1 MEAVGGATAAPEQQQ
16 PAPTPSKAE
25 RLNLAVQQQLNL
37 ESVKARA
44 LGLSKAISRIL
55 EDFNAIALTNA
66 TPKWQDILGQFSMVN
81 MELFNI
87 VEDIKKVSKAFVV
100 HPKNVNAENALILPV
115 MLSSKLLP
123 EMEVEDN
130 AKREQL
136 LSGMANLP
144 IPTQMEKLKVRI
156 DMISAAC
163 ETAEKVIADTRKA
176 HGLGSRQGPTLVPTL
191 DKVQAAKIQEQEN
204 QLRAAVNFGEGL
216 RVTGDQ
222 RHLPSSLPPHLVD
235 VLASGD
241 GAHNFGETGIDF
253 HSYATCNI
261 CLSPLRLPDLWTA
274 TCNVGEHLLTAS
286 IKYWELW
293 TTAYGLQG
301 YKTARHLAGTQGQPA
316 GITGAREENVGK
328 SLGGDGWAGTGV
340 FSKSTPSF
348 SSNSINPQGGLM
360 QTTGGQMIGRS
371 VPSPSGVS
379 SSFDNAST
387 PPPPYANSPR
397 SGGNIMNT
405 PSPQQQ
411 TQQQQQQQQQRQKM
425 MQMPQHQ
432 QQLLAQQQLRQPS
445 STAILAQPLVAS
457 KLLVVGYG
465 CSIRLIA
472 GRRSLNGATPGVE
485 TIQFSN
491 KWFLAV
497 WIGGCGDVISHW
509 FLGHAA
515 SGDPHGCWIL
525 LCGTMTQLHDL
536 QGQGQQKFQPVP
548 GQHQMQYSQ
557 PLSQQFQNRQLQSA
571 HIQHNIAQ
579 SQITQGGQ
587 LRNQLSQFTGS
598 ANSALFNAA
607 QTSPNSQMFGL
618 SGGHP
623 QRNLQSQI
631 LNDQMFG
638 MGGSNTASMVGMQPQ
653 QHGAQGGF
661 GFNNASNPVNANVS
675 YDGNNVDILNIL
687 DNCVTP
693 SLLLA
698 PSINKGV
705 DIVDFGGETDKV
717 VELGPSVDYANLA
730 APLVD
735 AVQLDSVLP
744 LASPFSVEAVAD
756 IGVSIEFVRT
766 GSIECAYVNV
776 LVPLISPEA
785 LKAHLAIN
793 LEGAYMVHNDWLDGS
808 TSSACVGDR
817 EDLDGLKEEDHKLYN
832 LRVSRIVEK
841 AFGLGGGKRHRRKH
855 KKK

>member
-16 PAPTPSKAE
+16 PAPTPQKAE
-25 RLNLAVQQQLNL
+25 RLNSAVQQQLNL

-144 IPTQMEKLKVRI
+144 IPTQMEKLKARI
-156 DMISAAC
+156 DMIGAAC
-163 ETAEKVIADTRKA
+163 ETAEKVIADTRKT

-241 GAHNFGETGIDF
+241 GAHNFGETG
-253 HSYATCNI
+253 
-261 CLSPLRLPDLWTA
+261 
-274 TCNVGEHLLTAS
+274 
-286 IKYWELW
+286 
-293 TTAYGLQG
+293 
-301 YKTARHLAGTQGQPA
+301 
-316 GITGAREENVGK
+316 
-328 SLGGDGWAGTGV
+328 V

-348 SSNSINPQGGLM
+348 SSNSTNAQGGLM

-379 SSFDNAST
+379 TSFDNAST

-411 TQQQQQQQQQRQKM
+411 TQQQQQRQKM
-425 MQMPQHQ
+425 MQIPQHQ

-445 STAILAQPLVAS
+445 STAILAQ
-457 KLLVVGYG
+457 
-465 CSIRLIA
+465 
-472 GRRSLNGATPGVE
+472 
-485 TIQFSN
+485 
-491 KWFLAV
+491 
-497 WIGGCGDVISHW
+497 
-509 FLGHAA
+509 
-515 SGDPHGCWIL
+515 
-525 LCGTMTQLHDL
+525 GTMPQLHDL
-536 QGQGQQKFQPVP
+536 QGQVQQKFQSVP

-607 QTSPNSQMFGL
+607 QTSPNSQMITNMSAAMQPQSILTRMQFGL

-638 MGGSNTASMVGMQPQ
+638 MGASNTASMVGMQPQ
-653 QHGAQGGF
+653 QGGF
-661 GFNNASNPVNANVS
+661 GNIPSNSQNMQQTMTGLPNNPNFQQQRQQN
-675 YDGNNVDILNIL
+675 
-687 DNCVTP
+687 
-693 SLLLA
+693 
-698 PSINKGV
+698 
-705 DIVDFGGETDKV
+705 
-717 VELGPSVDYANLA
+717 
-730 APLVD
+730 
-735 AVQLDSVLP
+735 QQ
-744 LASPFSVEAVAD
+744 
-756 IGVSIEFVRT
+756 
-766 GSIECAYVNV
+766 
-776 LVPLISPEA
+776 
-785 LKAHLAIN
+785 
-793 LEGAYMVHNDWLDGS
+793 
-808 TSSACVGDR
+808 
-817 EDLDGLKEEDHKLYN
+817 
-832 LRVSRIVEK
+832 
-841 AFGLGGGKRHRRKH
+841 
-855 KKK
+855 